1 MCQVSLAGY
10 AVGGAFLSLSYYDLP
25 YNILLLVV
33 LGCRWMDT
41 KVWVLEAQDA
51 EAAVSAAPASRR
63 ALPATL

>member
-1 MCQVSLAGY
+1 M
-10 AVGGAFLSLSYYDLP
+10 SLSYYDLP

-41 KVWVLEAQDA
+41 KVWELEAQDA
-51 EAAVSAAPASRR
+51 EAKVRAAPATRR